1 MSSDG
6 AELHCFSSYIEKLHI
21 LTVESTELLFKEA
34 PNATGRLIE
43 ATQSNAI
50 KFNSDNFVKY
60 TTCGRTT
67 DF

>member
-6 AELHCFSSYIEKLHI
+6 AELHCLTSYIEILHI

-43 ATQSNAI
+43 ATQSNAL
-50 KFNSDNFVKY
+50 KNFQLQ
-60 TTCGRTT
+60 
-67 DF
+67 